1 MAAPAIR
8 RTAAAATRLP
18 GPGWTEIAAYPNAAS
33 STTQV
38 LPSAAAAILAGAQ
51 RRTGLENRLMP
62 AVSQGLVDWANGWRQ
77 PPAPGIEI
85 IEAARYRLVLQ
96 ADFPIAGPNSASWI
110 RCRPEEADEVIDQV
124 RAEFR
129 ARRLPLMFVLDPGTE
144 PARFP
149 EFLAARGIHPDEHAP
164 KSAVMVLPID
174 ATIDAAVVDGLELHD
189 GLADRETF
197 RSVDAVNTEAFTG
210 APLVDG
216 PDRDA
221 MRERRRLDNI
231 AYGSRRVILATVDGE
246 PAGSAGLNLFPP
258 DGATFNGGA
267 VRPKF
272 RGRGVYRALLAARL
286 EMAREAGVAG
296 VSVWGGP
303 MSAPILDRFGFQ
315 TVGWRRFYLD
325 PSTPG

>member
-1 MAAPAIR
+1 MPR
-8 RTAAAATRLP
+8 
-18 GPGWTEIAAYPNAAS
+18 
-33 STTQV
+33 V
-38 LPSAAAAILAGAQ
+38 AAAILAGAHW
-51 RRTGLENRLMP
+51 RTGLENRLMR
-62 AVSQGLVDWANGWRQ
+62 AVSQALVDWANSWRQ

-85 IEAARYRLVLQ
+85 IETSRYRLVLQ
-96 ADFPIAGPNSASWI
+96 PDFPIAGPNSASWI
-110 RCRPEEADEVIDQV
+110 RCRPEEADEVIDEV
-124 RAEFR
+124 EAVFR

-144 PARFP
+144 PDSFP

-164 KSAVMVLPID
+164 ESAVMVLPID
-174 ATIDAAVVDGLELHD
+174 ATINAPVVDGLELRD
-189 GLADRETF
+189 GLADRETY

-210 APLVDG
+210 AILVDD
-216 PDRDA
+216 PERDA

-231 AYGSRRVILATVDGE
+231 AYASRRVIFATVDGE

-258 DGATFNGGA
+258 DGATLNGGA

-286 EMAREAGVAG
+286 DMAREAGVAG

-303 MSAPILDRFGFQ
+303 MSAPILERLGFQ
-315 TVGWRRFYLD
+315 TVGWRRFYPD